1 MVRIIV
7 DSAADFEPH
16 ELETLN
22 IGCIPLPVTFGD
34 QEYLENVNL
43 SKDRFYELLLESGIY
58 PHTSRPSPYALESV
72 FREIRESGDEAVV
85 IPLSSR
91 ISGTYQDICL
101 AAKQSGCSER
111 CFVVDSK
118 NGTGGIRMLAEYACR
133 LRDEGCSAREIV
145 DGVKSIR
152 GRISLYACLDTLEY
166 LRKGGRISAAAAAM
180 GNLARVKPIIQVS
193 ETGTI
198 EVPAKALGM
207 ARGQMYLMDRFQ
219 ERKPDP
225 AHPIYVMYT
234 HVRENALRMVERL
247 EKIGVHIPER
257 QVINVGAAIGSHVG
271 PNAVGFVY
279 VARE

>member
-1 MVRIIV
+1 MIRIIV

-16 ELETLN
+16 ELEALN
-22 IGCIPLPVTFGD
+22 IGCMSLPVTFGD

-43 SKDRFYELLLESGIY
+43 SKDQFYELLLGSDTF
-58 PHTSRPSPYALESV
+58 PHTSRPSPYALEQLFS
-72 FREIRESGDEAVV
+72 EIRESGDEAVV
-85 IPLSSR
+85 ITLSSK
-91 ISGTYQDICL
+91 ISGTYEDVRM
-101 AAKQSGCSER
+101 AAKNSGCSER
-111 CFVVDSK
+111 CHVVDSR
-118 NGTGGIRMLAEYACR
+118 NGTGGIRMQAEYACR

-145 DGVKSIR
+145 DGIKSIR

-180 GNLARVKPIIQVS
+180 GTLARVKPIIQVS
-193 ETGTI
+193 EAGTI

-207 ARGQMYLMDRFQ
+207 ARGQMYLMDRFR

-234 HVRENALRMVERL
+234 HVRENALRMVERFD
-247 EKIGVHIPER
+247 KIGVQIPESR
-257 QVINVGAAIGSHVG
+257 IINVGAAIGSHVG

-279 VARE
+279 VAKE